1 MKHRLISVILAAI
14 LCLTLCGCDILTS
27 NTAELLSPP
36 ELSGDIAPIADAI
49 AKGAGGEYTLKYPS
63 NGNFRSAVVQN
74 DIDGDG
80 RLEAFAFYSMKEKEN
95 GADTVNMYISVIS
108 LVDGEWICADKQK
121 IVAGGVERLDFCDLD
136 GDGISEILVGW
147 EIYGTSEMQL
157 AVYKF
162 KDSKLTQHTMQ
173 KYSRFVCCD
182 LNEDGI
188 NEVLIIKFSAA
199 EQLNNAGVY
208 RLTEGGVTE
217 LYSCELDRTVYSVGE
232 PVVSH
237 ISSGKPAVYI
247 DEIKGVGAITE
258 VLFVEKNQLVNPLM
272 NPESRE
278 TLATLRSAEIAVKDI
293 NDDGIVEIPVQENV
307 PSITKSNLNEKLY
320 LTNWCSY
327 NGETL
332 TNQKTVMINNNDG
345 YYYTLSQKWAGQIA
359 VLKDTDK
366 RLREIYLYDNET
378 STAGEMLVS
387 FMTVGR
393 SDWESGQYSEAGYYK
408 ITQNETSAYLCKISD
423 TAKSQGLTEEVITKN
438 FILTE

>member
-1 MKHRLISVILAAI
+1 MKFKAISAFLAFA
-14 LCLTLCGCDILTS
+14 LVFLLCGCDIVTS
-27 NTAELLSPP
+27 DTAELLSPP
-36 ELSGDIAPIADAI
+36 ELSGDISPIADAI
-49 AKGAGGEYTLKYPS
+49 SKSAGGEYTLKYPS
-63 NGNFRSAVVQN
+63 DGDFRSAVVQN

-95 GADTVNMYISVIS
+95 GADTVNMYISVIC
-108 LVDGEWICADKQK
+108 LNDGKWTCADKQK
-121 IVAGGVERLDFCDLD
+121 IVAGGVERIDFCDLD

-147 EIYGTSEMQL
+147 EIYGASEMQL
-157 AVYKF
+157 AVYSF
-162 KDSKLTQHTMQ
+162 KDSKLTQRTMQ

-188 NEVLIIKFSAA
+188 NEILIIKFSAA
-199 EQLNNAGVY
+199 EQLNTAGVY

-217 LYSCELDRTVYSVGE
+217 LYSCELDKTVQSVGV

-237 ISSGKPAVYI
+237 LSSGKPAVYI

-278 TLATLRSAEIAVKDI
+278 TLATLRLAGITVKDI
-293 NDDGIVEIPVQENV
+293 NDDGIIEIPVQENV
-307 PSITKSNLNEKLY
+307 PSLTKSELNEKLY

-332 TNQKTVMINNNDG
+332 TNQMTAMINSSDG
-345 YYYTLSQKWAGQIA
+345 YYYVLSQKWAGQIA

-366 RLREIYLYDNET
+366 RLREIYLYNSED
-378 STAGEMLVS
+378 SSAGEMLVS
-387 FMTVGR
+387 FITVPR
-393 SDWESGQYSEAGYYK
+393 ADRESGKYTAQGYEK
-408 ITQNETSAYLCKISD
+408 ITQDEISVYLCKISD
-423 TAKSQGLTEEVITKN
+423 TAAAQGITLETIRKNFKLTE
-438 FILTE
+438 